1 MSLETLSQLNSR
13 VAEELTKKHS
23 GDLDREV
30 LFEEAKRI
38 VTAEYQH
45 IIYNEWLPIV
55 LGKGP
60 S

>member
-1 MSLETLSQLNSR
+1 M
-13 VAEELTKKHS
+13 AGELTDKLS
-23 GDLDREV
+23 GVDPDV
-30 LFEEAKRI
+30 IFEEAKRI
-38 VTAEYQH
+38 VNAEYQH